1 MSHLVLELALWALL
15 AFFVGCI
22 TGCLLHR
29 LFGGERTAAAT
40 RASPSPG
47 LDEPP
52 RSPGAETVEAA
63 GLALATQEDAAP
75 AAAMPARPQGIP
87 AAREGRPDNL
97 QRISGI
103 GPKNEKTLHGLGFF
117 HFDQIAAWTEEEI
130 AWVDDHL
137 RFNGRIHREEWT
149 RQAKLLAEG
158 KEEEFHELYGTGG
171 SRNRKGE
178 SDAGARTRKN

>member
-22 TGCLLHR
+22 IGCILHR
-29 LFGGERTAAAT
+29 LFGSEPAVATAGRSGA
-40 RASPSPG
+40 
-47 LDEPP
+47 LDEPS
-52 RSPGAETVEAA
+52 RGPGAETVKAA
-63 GLALATQEDAAP
+63 GFALATEEEAALP
-75 AAAMPARPQGIP
+75 AGTPARPQGIG

-117 HFDQIAAWTEEEI
+117 HFDQIAEWSEEEI

-137 RFNGRIHREEWT
+137 KFNGRIQREEWT

-158 KEEEFHELYGTGG
+158 NEEEFHQLYGTGG
-171 SRNRKGE
+171 LRNAKGE
-178 SDAGARTRKN
+178 TEPGVRTRKD